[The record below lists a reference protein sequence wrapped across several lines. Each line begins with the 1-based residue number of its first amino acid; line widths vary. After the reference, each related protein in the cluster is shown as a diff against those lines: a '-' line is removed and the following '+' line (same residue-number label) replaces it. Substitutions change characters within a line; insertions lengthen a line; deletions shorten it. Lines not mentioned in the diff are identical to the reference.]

1 MAQKKKKE
9 LKIVLSPIVKN
20 KSPKNSE
27 PDFSD
32 SPKVR
37 KKMSESPKRLKKE
50 KRTSKPLE
58 TIASEEVMFDQNK
71 VTEQSPSSG

>member
-20 KSPKNSE
+20 KTPKNSE
-27 PDFSD
+27 PDISD

-37 KKMSESPKRLKKE
+37 KKVSESPKRSNKETKK
-50 KRTSKPLE
+50 SKLLE
-58 TIASEEVMFDQNK
+58 TIASEEVIFDQSK
-71 VTEQSPSSG
+71 PTEQSPSSG